1 MRLCITLWI
10 VFLALLLCPAARAQP
25 PQAPAIDYLPRK
37 EPKKDFTPPRDK
49 LAESIERL
57 MITKDQ
63 DAAIAKAEADGVL
76 WVRWTYWP
84 DSYDGSTELFNS
96 LPNARHV
103 LKADPD
109 GDEFIQFRGTDG
121 VKWMKA
127 HRIDLVGGRAVAAGI
142 KAASAKKAAPASHGE
157 SEKVTIDGNIYDKF
171 PDGRLAWCEHCN
183 GGPDPDPART
193 ARLNKGKVETTPP
206 VAKAT
211 TKVLT
216 YAEAYAKA
224 KGDGKKTKPLIIWV
238 GGNFCE
244 RCVQESEND
253 FVHYF
258 ADSWPG
264 MRAPSILVGVWDEGQ
279 MKVAGKIDWWL
290 EGSPTFGHI
299 ASINDT
305 IRKWRDERNEGKMA
319 RVAAPRASYTG
330 GFSPVMQPMMVQS
343 QPVMRAAQPMRAPM
357 APQSF
362 GGVSMGVPRRG
373 G

>member
-1 MRLCITLWI
+1 MKLCITLWI
-10 VFLALLLCPAARAQP
+10 VLIALILCSPARGQV
-25 PQAPAIDYLPRK
+25 DYLPRK
-37 EPKKDFTPPRDK
+37 EPQTPRAKDFTPPRDK
-49 LAESIERL
+49 LGEMIEQV
-57 MITKDQ
+57 MVTKDP

-109 GDEFIQFRGTDG
+109 GGEFIQFRGVDG
-121 VKWMKA
+121 LKWMKA
-127 HRIDLVGGRAVAAGI
+127 NRIDLVGGRAVAAGI
-142 KAASAKKAAPASHGE
+142 RAASAKKAAPASHGE
-157 SEKVTIDGNIYDKF
+157 AEKVTIDGNIYDRH
-171 PDGRLAWCEHCN
+171 PDGRLSWCEHCN

-193 ARLNKGKVETTPP
+193 ARLNKGKVETTAA
-206 VAKAT
+206 VAKTT

-264 MRAPSILVGVWDEGQ
+264 MKAPSILVGVWDEGQ
-279 MKVAGKIDWWL
+279 MRVAGRIDWWI
-290 EGSPTFGHI
+290 ENDREFGHL
-299 ASINDT
+299 ASIRDS

-319 RVAAPRASYTG
+319 RVAVRAAPTATYSG
-330 GFSPVMQPMMVQS
+330 GFSPVMMQAQP
-343 QPVMRAAQPMRAPM
+343 QPVMRTAQPMRM

-362 GGVSMGVPRRG
+362 GGVSAGVPRRG